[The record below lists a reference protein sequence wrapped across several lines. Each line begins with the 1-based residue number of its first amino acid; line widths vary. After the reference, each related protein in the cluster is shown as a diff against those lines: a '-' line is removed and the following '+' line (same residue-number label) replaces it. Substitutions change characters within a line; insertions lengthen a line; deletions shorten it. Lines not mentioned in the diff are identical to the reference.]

1 MQVKVAMPMMTTTTT
16 TIMTTLV
23 GGSSRIRTTRTK
35 RRAETATATATA
47 TATVT
52 ATAAT
57 TPRLHLA
64 LVVLVLVASTISC
77 QGWVPTGQVQRKW
90 QRWQGGQGHGHGHG
104 HGHEHS
110 SSYFRSLYST
120 CTNDINGRY
129 SRYSRSCS
137 QSKSRSRIILNV
149 KERRREDVDLST
161 TSTDNNLNTQQE
173 QIADVVKGDGVKY
186 NAISTAEGAGAG
198 AGAGTTTTVQE
209 FLKEKV
215 FLGISPSP
223 EILAIMAIYFVEGAL
238 GLARLAQTF
247 YLKDTLH
254 LGPAELSAL
263 TGLFTLPWTIKPLY
277 GFLSDGLPLFG
288 YRRRSYLILCG
299 LLGAA
304 SYTALGSNF
313 GGVFD
318 VVDAVDAVDAVG
330 VGGNPISVIQATIA
344 SFVISS
350 GCIAFSDVVA
360 DGIVVQRTR
369 DSDDPKV
376 AGKSIKSNFI

>member
-1 MQVKVAMPMMTTTTT
+1 M
-16 TIMTTLV
+16 
-23 GGSSRIRTTRTK
+23 RTTRNRSK
-35 RRAETATATATA
+35 
-47 TATVT
+47 
-52 ATAAT
+52 
-57 TPRLHLA
+57 A
-64 LVVLVLVASTISC
+64 LVMIMIKVQLFFIVGLSSWCHAWLMSPTSRISL
-77 QGWVPTGQVQRKW
+77 
-90 QRWQGGQGHGHGHG
+90 
-104 HGHEHS
+104 S
-110 SSYFRSLYST
+110 SSSSLLCTTMRQRDSSLY
-120 CTNDINGRY
+120 
-129 SRYSRSCS
+129 
-137 QSKSRSRIILNV
+137 L
-149 KERRREDVDLST
+149 KERRQNELPTADLQYENKISENKEIEIEDDITIIV
-161 TSTDNNLNTQQE
+161 
-173 QIADVVKGDGVKY
+173 A
-186 NAISTAEGAGAG
+186 
-198 AGAGTTTTVQE
+198 TTTAINNHDNDNSIQQYI
-209 FLKEKV
+209 KEKL
-215 FLGISPSP
+215 FLGIQPTP

-299 LLGAA
+299 VMGAL

-313 GGVFD
+313 GGLFD
-318 VVDAVDAVDAVG
+318 VAAGAGVDG
-330 VGGNPISVIQATIA
+330 QISLMQATIA

-376 AGKSIKSNFI
+376 AGEGYTQNKWFFET